1 MYSIYKLWYNRWKWM
16 VHERCRDLTDTW
28 YNLTKRAYSIY
39 HPMIQKI
46 SISWFCL
53 QIETVFKIVKHLDLM
68 WNIMHCIYIPIKFEI
83 HTSVRLRRYWNKIMF
98 CLGRVNHLPVSIGSV
113 ALIILKI
120 QYICTCIV
128 LLTKFSVNLY
138 GYYLLLIN
146 DSGSLLKMRHYW

>member
-1 MYSIYKLWYNRWKWM
+1 MYSMYKLWYNRWKWM

-68 WNIMHCIYIPIKFEI
+68 WNIMHCKYIPIKFEI
-83 HTSVRLRRYWNKIMF
+83 HTSVRLRRYWNYVLFGKSKPSTCLNRQCSINHTKNTVLF
-98 CLGRVNHLPVSIGSV
+98 CWQNSV
-113 ALIILKI
+113 L
-120 QYICTCIV
+120 ICTVIIC
-128 LLTKFSVNLY
+128 Y
-138 GYYLLLIN
+138 
-146 DSGSLLKMRHYW
+146 